1 MMGGSPEPVD
11 GAPPAEPVALPAST
25 DASAFRPAGDD
36 DCMSVLQAAAIA
48 TSEA

>member
-1 MMGGSPEPVD
+1 MGGSPELIGDAPPVD
-11 GAPPAEPVALPAST
+11 PVALPAST